1 VSSWRDR
8 EIECPHC
15 GAGQRVQVAIGLHI
29 TRLPHVKEKILHG
42 ELHRFDCTTCH
53 KRIEVRIPLVYTD
66 FERGHWI
73 EVRPDEDIAQWQE
86 LAPAA
91 AAIFDRA
98 VMHGAPILRSRVETF
113 TTRLVFGY
121 AELREKV
128 LLFDAGIDDRAME
141 CLKLL
146 AIRTDPSRF
155 GFRDRLLVQ
164 AISGDELEIARHR
177 GNDVVEVR
185 TLRATAEDLANART
199 AVEPAI
205 DPPFADPFVSINR
218 AIGAYAKM
226 TA

>member
-15 GAGQRVQVAIGLHI
+15 DVHQTVQVAIGLDI
-29 TRLPHVKEKILHG
+29 TRLPDVKNAILDG
-42 ELHRFDCTTCH
+42 EFHRFDCTSCG
-53 KRIEVRIPLVYTD
+53 KRIEVRIPLIYTD

-73 EVRPDEDIAQWQE
+73 EVRPDDEIAQWAE

-91 AAIFDRA
+91 VAIFERA
-98 VMHGAPILRSRVETF
+98 VVHGAPILRRRVETF

-128 LLFDAGIDDRAME
+128 LLFEAGIDDRAVE

-155 GFRDRLLVQ
+155 GFRDRLLVHGIEG
-164 AISGDELEIARHR
+164 AELEIARHR
-177 GNDVVEVR
+177 GNEVVEGF
-185 TLRATAEDLANART
+185 TLRATAEDLAAART
-199 AVEPAI
+199 ATGAI
-205 DPPFADPFVSINR
+205 DPPFTDPFVSINR
-218 AIGAYAKM
+218 AIGAHARL
-226 TA
+226 TH